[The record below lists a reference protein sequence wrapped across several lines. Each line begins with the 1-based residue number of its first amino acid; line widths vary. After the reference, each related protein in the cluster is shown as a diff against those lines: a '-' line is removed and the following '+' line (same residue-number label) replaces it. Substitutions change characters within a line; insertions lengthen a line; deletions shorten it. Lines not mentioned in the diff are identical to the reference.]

1 MTNEMLAS
9 YIKQGS
15 SELIPILW
23 NNTKHLCFKICGQ
36 YYAKYAAKF
45 TACGVE
51 LSDLR
56 QESYG
61 AFLKA
66 IKAYKA
72 DNDAKFSTYLSYP
85 LRNRAA
91 ELLGICNA
99 DRINHKPLDNAVS
112 LDAPSESADNE
123 GLCLGDTLPDE
134 RSTEPFENIL
144 DSIEDEDTRRVLT
157 AAIKQLT
164 EVQQRV
170 IIQHYFN
177 NVTLTDIGAELGV
190 SGERARQIKE
200 NALKKLRY
208 MPEVVIL
215 RREQRIEKHFHN
227 RKPCTPDY
235 YLLQKRINKILRN
248 GGDLLSYGKKQA
260 ILLECAAG
268 KKAADSPEYLLYL
281 SLSEI

>member
-1 MTNEMLAS
+1 MTNEMLAA
-9 YIKQGS
+9 YINQGS

-36 YYAKYAAKF
+36 YYTQYAARF
-45 TACGVE
+45 NACGVE

-72 DNDAKFSTYLSYP
+72 DNDAKFSSYLSYP
-85 LRNRAA
+85 LKNAA
-91 ELLGICNA
+91 AKLLGVDNA
-99 DRINHKPLDNAVS
+99 ERINHKPLDNAVS
-112 LDAPSESADNE
+112 LDAPIESADNE

-134 RSTEPFENIL
+134 QSTEPFESVL

-170 IIQHYFN
+170 IIQHYFKN
-177 NVTLTDIGAELGV
+177 MTLKDIGAELGF
-190 SGERARQIKE
+190 SAERARQIKE

-208 MPEVVIL
+208 MPEVVFL
-215 RREQRIEKHFHN
+215 RREQRIEKRFHN
-227 RKPCTPDY
+227 RKPCTNDY
-235 YLLQKRINKILRN
+235 YYLQKRVNAILRN

-260 ILLECAAG
+260 IILECAAG
-268 KKAADSPEYLLYL
+268 RKAADSPEYLLYL
-281 SLSEI
+281 SLSEL